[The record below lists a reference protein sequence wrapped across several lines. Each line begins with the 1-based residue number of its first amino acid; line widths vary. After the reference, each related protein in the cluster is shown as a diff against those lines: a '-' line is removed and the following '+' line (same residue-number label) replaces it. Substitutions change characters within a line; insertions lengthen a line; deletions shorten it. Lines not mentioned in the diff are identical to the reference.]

1 MQKMDERI
9 QKYFEGE
16 LPLRDRVTLLKE
28 AEINGELKEAL
39 IRRQHLQALTGLTAR
54 PGDEDSILGDYA
66 IFCNK
71 ARRKARRTQ
80 LRRIFVHGLI
90 AACLVGLTWVAAGR
104 YFSPEIKKIEEKYN
118 TLYVPAGQRLN
129 FTLEDGTSVWLNAR
143 SRLSYPVTFQGKERR
158 VRVEG
163 EAFFEVARDTERPF
177 IVSSER
183 VDMKVLGTTF
193 NVYSYPD
200 EPYSRI
206 SLLEGSLLV
215 YDPQDPSKAVRL
227 KKFEEVVVQQD
238 GRMSV
243 FPATA
248 NVALWKEGIYSFE
261 DEPFGNILKKLE
273 LYYDITIEVKEP
285 SMLEWRYTV
294 KFRQRDGID
303 EIFRLLRR
311 IHPFRL
317 VKDSENNRIT
327 IHT

>member
-1 MQKMDERI
+1 MDERV

-16 LPLRDRVTLLKE
+16 LPLRERVVLLRE
-28 AEINGELKEAL
+28 AETNGALKEAL
-39 IRRQHLQALTGLTAR
+39 IRRQQLQALTGLAAG
-54 PGDEDSILGDYA
+54 PGDEGKALEDYTT
-66 IFCNK
+66 FCNK
-71 ARRKARRTQ
+71 ARRTARRTQ
-80 LRRIFVHGLI
+80 LRRIFVRVLV
-90 AACLVGLTWVAAGR
+90 AACLVGLTWVAGWR
-104 YFSPEIKKIEEKYN
+104 YFSPETEIRIEEKYN
-118 TLYVPAGQRLN
+118 SLYVPAGQRLN
-129 FTLEDGTSVWLNAR
+129 FTLEDGTLVWLNAQ
-143 SRLSYPVTFQGKERR
+143 SRLTYPVAFQGKERR

-163 EAFFEVARDTERPF
+163 EAFFEVAKDTERPF

-227 KKFEEVVVQQD
+227 KKFEEVVVQD

-285 SMLEWRYTV
+285 SMLQWRYTV

-327 IHT
+327 IST